1 MNEAESMS
9 GDLQQDLMLINVL
22 KQWVAKVL
30 LSAGHVPSLATLRA
44 PAFNS
49 T

>member
-9 GDLQQDLMLINVL
+9 GDLQQDLMLINML
-22 KQWVAKVL
+22 EQWATKVQ
-30 LSAGHVPSLATLRA
+30 LSAGHAPSLAILCA
-44 PAFNS
+44 SAFNS